1 MDVQRSRP
9 KTTRDDIT
17 PMSNFDLIDAAEKLS
32 LKNFRGVFMR
42 DQLPKNPNNVETGI
56 INLDN
61 STGAGTH
68 WVAYA
73 IDPRGVI
80 YFDSYGLAPPKEFM
94 QYIHGKFLIF
104 YSTLPTQ
111 QLNDPPI
118 CGREV
123 LNVLSEISSK
133 SLGKNLKDF
142 PSKPPHIIVNE
153 YTSKRFLENRKH
165 FQ

>member
-1 MDVQRSRP
+1 
-9 KTTRDDIT
+9 
-17 PMSNFDLIDAAEKLS
+17 
-32 LKNFRGVFMR
+32 MR
-42 DQLPKNPNNVETGI
+42 DQLPKTPNDVETGI

-61 STGAGTH
+61 STGEGTH

-73 IDPRGVI
+73 IDPRGIV

-94 QYIHGKFLIF
+94 RYISKLKGIPVF

-123 LNVLSEISSK
+123 LNVLAEISSK
-133 SLGKNLKDF
+133 SFNGKSERF
-142 PSKPPHIIVNE
+142 SSPPHVVVNE
-153 YTSKRFLENRKH
+153 YTSGKALVESF
-165 FQ
+165 

>member
-1 MDVQRSRP
+1 
-9 KTTRDDIT
+9 
-17 PMSNFDLIDAAEKLS
+17 MSNFDLIDAAKSLS

-42 DQLPKNPNNVETGI
+42 DQLPKIPNDVETGI

-61 STGAGTH
+61 SSGSGTH

-73 IDPRGVI
+73 IDPRGIV

-94 QYIHGKFLIF
+94 RYISKLKKIPVF

-123 LNVLSEISSK
+123 LNVLAEISK
-133 SLGKNLKDF
+133 F
-142 PSKPPHIIVNE
+142 PKKLPHIVVNE
-153 YTSKRFLENRKH
+153 YTSGKFLENQNH
-165 FQ
+165 LQ

>member
-1 MDVQRSRP
+1 M
-9 KTTRDDIT
+9 K
-17 PMSNFDLIDAAEKLS
+17 
-32 LKNFRGVFMR
+32 
-42 DQLPKNPNNVETGI
+42 DQLPKQSNNIETGI

-61 STGAGTH
+61 SSGEGTH

-73 IDPRGVI
+73 IDPRGIV

-94 QYIHGKFLIF
+94 RYIKTKEFPIF

-123 LNVLSEISSK
+123 LNVLTEISS
-133 SLGKNLKDF
+133 SQ
-142 PSKPPHIIVNE
+142 KPPHLIVNE
-153 YTSKRFLENRKH
+153 YTSETFLKLKTQAR
-165 FQ
+165 